1 MENTT
6 KPIKKVEDPKY
17 SYLWIFWGILFS
29 LIKLAYTFFAF
40 FYVLD
45 VILFILVGSFIQRR
59 YVLRKKERILFA
71 VLPSMVLILFFL
83 YKLGMENIYSGAG
96 AGWLISFFLIP
107 FSALLGSYLQSRFQ
121 ESYL

>member
-107 FSALLGSYLQSRFQ
+107 FSALLGSYLQSRFK

>member
-45 VILFILVGSFIQRR
+45 VILFILVGSFIERR
-59 YVLRKKERILFA
+59 YVLRKKERIVFA
-71 VLPSMVLILFFL
+71 VLPSMILILFFL
-83 YKLGMENIYSGAG
+83 YKLGLENIYSAVG

-107 FSALLGSYLQSRFQ
+107 FSALLGSYLQSRFK